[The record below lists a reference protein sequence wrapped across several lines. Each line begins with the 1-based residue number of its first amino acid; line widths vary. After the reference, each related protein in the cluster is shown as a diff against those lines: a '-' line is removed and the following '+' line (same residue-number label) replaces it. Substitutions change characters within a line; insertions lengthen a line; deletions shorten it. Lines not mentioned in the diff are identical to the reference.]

1 MSRSPIVTQSSW
13 VKVPGSPWSSFIRNR
28 EQFIFCFMTW
38 AVPDI
43 MSLKRRVLDT
53 SLSFLLRSHLSLT
66 RPSRSVLNRK
76 SFQAK
81 PSLSSNTLRIHIPP
95 PMNIWMR

>member
-76 SFQAK
+76 
-81 PSLSSNTLRIHIPP
+81 R
-95 PMNIWMR
+95 